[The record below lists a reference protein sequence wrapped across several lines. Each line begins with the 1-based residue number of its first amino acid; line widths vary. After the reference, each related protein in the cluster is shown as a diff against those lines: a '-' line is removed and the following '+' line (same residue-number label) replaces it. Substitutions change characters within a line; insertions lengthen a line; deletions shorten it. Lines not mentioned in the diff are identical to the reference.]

1 LEHPNLIKLIED
13 YEYGEFYV
21 AVYEWADGEC
31 LFDHWNF
38 EKYQNNPTLKSP
50 KQRFFELPVEKN

>member
-1 LEHPNLIKLIED
+1 LIED